1 MPAAQLAEETFD
13 KGSTDVPIT
22 FRVRTGH
29 IKKGESVS
37 MHIAPDHLLQIA
49 GIPHADAI
57 NAHAGTLPPFTRATS
72 TQPIPYRSRLR

>member
-1 MPAAQLAEETFD
+1 MPVSAQLAEETFD

-22 FRVRTGH
+22 FRVKTGH

-57 NAHAGTLPPFTRATS
+57 NAHAGTCFPLLEPLS
-72 TQPIPYRSRLR
+72 TQSIP